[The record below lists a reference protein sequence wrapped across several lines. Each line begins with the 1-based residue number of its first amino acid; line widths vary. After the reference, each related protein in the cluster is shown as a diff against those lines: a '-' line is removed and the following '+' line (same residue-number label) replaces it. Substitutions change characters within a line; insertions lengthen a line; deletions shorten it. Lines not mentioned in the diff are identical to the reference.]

1 MAELSDFLNEAEN
14 AFNQSCHAV
23 GLYEQTIL
31 VAGAHVRLQF
41 AGREIQ
47 TQLMPA
53 LAHLAAPSNSSG
65 CILTIKIWDSK
76 AAGESLPAPRWS
88 QGEAATLAGFNQPA
102 LQSVYAYFNTDS
114 RAFSCIDI
122 KNCTAFFWTP
132 DSSLLPVYER
142 GAPFLFIFHWWLAN
156 QGSRLVHAGA
166 VGTSRGAVLLAGRG
180 GSGKSTTSVACLAR
194 GLSYLADDYCI
205 VTMEPSLFVYSLYN
219 TAKLTKKSYQ
229 LLSQWLPELDDA
241 RWDHQEKQHFFLH
254 QMTPDQL
261 SIRLPIRAILLP
273 SLNGVG
279 GPSVSM
285 LNPAIALRE
294 LAPSTI
300 FQLRGASESGL
311 RLMRRLVQDLPCF
324 TLNLTSNVLAVPEVV
339 RELIEGL

>member
-14 AFNQSCHAV
+14 AFNQSCLAV

-47 TQLMPA
+47 THLMPA
-53 LAHLAAPSNSSG
+53 LEHLAPLSISSD
-65 CILTIKIWDSK
+65 CVLTIKIWDSK
-76 AAGESLPAPRWS
+76 AAGVSLPAPRWS
-88 QGEAATLAGFNQPA
+88 KGEAAALAGFNQPA

-122 KNCTAFFWTP
+122 ENCTAFFWTP
-132 DSSLLPVYER
+132 EASQLPVYER
-142 GAPFLFIFHWWLAN
+142 GAPFLYIFHWWLAN

-180 GSGKSTTSVACLAR
+180 GSGKSTTSVACLAK
-194 GLSYLADDYCI
+194 GFLYLADDYCI

-219 TAKLTKKSYQ
+219 TAKLTKKSCQ
-229 LLSQWLPELDDA
+229 LLSQWLPEFDDA
-241 RWDHQEKQHFFLH
+241 RWDHQEKQHFFLYE
-254 QMTPDQL
+254 MTPDQL
-261 SIRLPIRAILLP
+261 TIKLPIRGIVLP
-273 SLNGVG
+273 SLKLAG
-279 GPSVSM
+279 GPSITL

-294 LAPSTI
+294 LAPSTL

-311 RLMRRLVQDLPCF
+311 SLMRRLVQDLPCF
-324 TLNLTSNVLAVPEVV
+324 TLNLTSNVETVPGVV
-339 RELIEGL
+339 RELLEGL